1 MTGCSDGTTDHDGA
15 GGTGAVGGSG
25 GAGGTAG
32 TWGMGGMGGAPLDA
46 GLYVMDCSVDVGAS
60 SRIPFPVEFTLHAN
74 VDPALTAGA
83 ASTLT
88 SSAEVW
94 IGPDII
100 VTGSFEAMYSA
111 AEVVLMVQGAEPTEI
126 VHGLASVGPVSRR
139 LETDIRTTEMTP
151 DGTAETVTV
160 EITQFSVTITG
171 LPEELFP
178 GGELIF
184 PNEDYECGD
193 IVLREGSSIVAF
205 PVSP

>member
-1 MTGCSDGTTDHDGA
+1 
-15 GGTGAVGGSG
+15 
-25 GAGGTAG
+25 
-32 TWGMGGMGGAPLDA
+32 
-46 GLYVMDCSVDVGAS
+46 
-60 SRIPFPVEFTLHAN
+60 
-74 VDPALTAGA
+74 
-83 ASTLT
+83 
-88 SSAEVW
+88 
-94 IGPDII
+94 
-100 VTGSFEAMYSA
+100 
-111 AEVVLMVQGAEPTEI
+111 MVQGAEPTEI

-160 EITQFSVTITG
+160 EIAQFSVTITG